1 MVCFEEPSLG
11 EALAWLEGV
20 ASGEA
25 DFCLPESRYAR
36 RVLVELRG
44 LGGQLVVVKRHQ
56 NTCVVLAVVGVVLS
70 GVGFFGSLALRFGW
84 L

>member
-1 MVCFEEPSLG
+1 M
-11 EALAWLEGV
+11 
-20 ASGEA
+20 ASGEE
-25 DFCLPESRYAR
+25 DFSLPESRYAR

-44 LGGQLVVVKRHQ
+44 LGDLGGQLVVVKRHQ

-70 GVGFFGSLALRFGW
+70 GVGFFGTLALRFGW